1 MVIKPIRNE
10 ADYQE
15 ALSEFERLW
24 GASPDTPDGDK
35 LDVLATLIDAYEEAT
50 EPIGP
55 PDPVEALRYHLESQ
69 DLMPSALIPYIGSE
83 RQVIAVLERREPL
96 TLDMIRNLRQGL
108 GISADVLIQ
117 PYELEIVQ
125 A

>member
-1 MVIKPIRNE
+1 MDIKPIRNE
-10 ADYQE
+10 VDYQE

-50 EPIGP
+50 EPIGL
-55 PDPVEALRYHLESQ
+55 PDPIEALLYHLESQ
-69 DLMPSALIPYIGSE
+69 ELPPLALVPYIGSE
-83 RQVIAVLERREPL
+83 QQVIAILERRELL
-96 TLDMIRNLRQGL
+96 TLEMIRKLHRGL
-108 GISADVLIQ
+108 GISAEVLIQ
-117 PYELEIVQ
+117 PYELEVVH